1 MSELISSKIVK
12 TRKPH
17 FCFGCA
23 REFPKETKMQYN
35 TVKDDEIFNTYI
47 CSTCLEVMNN
57 MEYGDEFCYGDL
69 REDALE
75 LEASKGKETNA

>member
-1 MSELISSKIVK
+1 MSRLISYKIVK

-23 REFPKETKMQYN
+23 REFPAGTSMEYD
-35 TVKDDEIFNTYI
+35 TVVDGEIFNIYI
-47 CSTCLEVMNN
+47 CSTCQEIINH
-57 MEYGDEFCYGDL
+57 MEYGDLYGYSDL

-75 LEASKGKETNA
+75 LEASKEEE

>member
-47 CSTCLEVMNN
+47 CPTCLEVINN

-69 REDALE
+69 KEDALE
-75 LEASKGKETNA
+75 LEKNEVTE